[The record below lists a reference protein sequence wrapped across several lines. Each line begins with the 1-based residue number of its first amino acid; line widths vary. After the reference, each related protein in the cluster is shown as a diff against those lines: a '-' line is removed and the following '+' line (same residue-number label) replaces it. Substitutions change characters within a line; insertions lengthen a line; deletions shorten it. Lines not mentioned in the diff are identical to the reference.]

1 MNLNK
6 LSEGIHYELIPQDED
21 NTQSWAIRLIEGD
34 YVETVLRF
42 GNISFNA
49 ENDCLN
55 FSFFIISSPIDNL
68 SEDDVDLQ
76 DYAGAVL
83 EDILER
89 GIADG
94 SVDFKEKDV
103 D

>member
-1 MNLNK
+1 MNLDK
-6 LSEGIHYELIPQDED
+6 VLEGIHYELIPQEEE
-21 NTQSWAIRLIEGD
+21 NSQSWAIRLNEGD
-34 YVETVLRF
+34 FVETVIRF

-49 ENDCLN
+49 EDDCLN
-55 FSFFIISSPIDNL
+55 FSFFIVSSPIDNL

-76 DYAGAVL
+76 EYAGAVL
-83 EDILER
+83 EDILEK

-94 SVDFKEKDV
+94 SVDFKEKNV